1 MEIIPAID
9 LIDGKSVRLQQGDY
23 DKQVVMPM
31 SAVEAVT
38 YYSQFPQVTRIHVVD
53 LIGATKEA
61 AVEGDTVE
69 VLKSL
74 TDIPLE
80 IGGGIRDLE
89 TIDLYD
95 KLGIDYFILG
105 TRAIMDVPWLK
116 ETVAKYPGRI
126 YVGLDCKDE
135 AIYINGWKE
144 ASGRYIQ
151 EYLDEIANLD
161 IAGIIYTDIYK
172 DGMEA
177 GPNVEKTGQIQRITK
192 HQVVASGGVRSRHD
206 LDALQAQGVNQA
218 IVGKAAQNP
227 SFWEGL

>member
-9 LIDGKSVRLQQGDY
+9 LINGKSVRLQQGDY

-31 SAVEAVT
+31 SAAEAVT
-38 YYSQFPQVTRIHVVD
+38 YYSQFPQVSRIHVVD
-53 LIGATKEA
+53 LMGALKQA
-61 AVEGDTVE
+61 AIEGETVEG
-69 VLKSL
+69 LKAL

-80 IGGGIRDLE
+80 IGGGIRDLK
-89 TIDLYD
+89 TIALYD

-105 TRAIMDVPWLK
+105 TRAIMDVPWLTK
-116 ETVAKYPGRI
+116 AVNKYPGRI
-126 YVGLDCKDE
+126 YVGLDCKDD

-151 EYLDEIANLD
+151 EYLEAIADLA

-177 GPNVEKTGQIQRITK
+177 GPNVEKTG
-192 HQVVASGGVRSRHD
+192 
-206 LDALQAQGVNQA
+206 
-218 IVGKAAQNP
+218 
-227 SFWEGL
+227 

>member
-9 LIDGKSVRLQQGDY
+9 LINGKSVRLQQGDY

-31 SAVEAVT
+31 SAAEAVT
-38 YYSQFPQVTRIHVVD
+38 YYSQFPQVSRIHVVD
-53 LIGATKEA
+53 LMGALKQA
-61 AVEGDTVE
+61 AIEGETVEG
-69 VLKSL
+69 LKAL

-80 IGGGIRDLE
+80 IGGGIRDLK
-89 TIDLYD
+89 TIALYD

-105 TRAIMDVPWLK
+105 TRAIMDVPWLIK
-116 ETVAKYPGRI
+116 AVNKYPGRI
-126 YVGLDCKDE
+126 YVGLDCKDD

-151 EYLDEIANLD
+151 EYLEAIADLA

-177 GPNVEKTGQIQRITK
+177 GPNVEKTGQIQRMTK
-192 HQVVASGGVRSRHD
+192 HLVVASGGVRDRHD
-206 LDALQAQGVNQA
+206 LDALEAQGIRQA